1 MSATTAEPAPSYPRN
16 TIAWLTVVVLFLL
29 YILSLVDRYV
39 IALLVEPIKADL
51 GISDFQ
57 LSLLQG
63 LAFATFY
70 AICAIPVG
78 LALDRFDRRKVLF
91 GCIFIWSLGAAGC
104 GLATGFATLAIGRAL
119 IGAGESGFTTGAYSI
134 VGDSFPP
141 ERVSIAMSIFVMG
154 GVMGAGIVFLLGG
167 PLVGAVLDG
176 AMSHLPVF
184 SAFAPWQQ
192 AFLITGIPGLIM
204 AFLVF
209 LFPEP
214 MRRRAASAP
223 AASGGYGEAIA
234 FILANRRA
242 FAAIILGTGL
252 VYTVTIAMQLWS
264 PAYFIRVHGWSPAK
278 IGVAMG
284 VAQMVPALSLPLHGW
299 VADRYFAKGRTDA
312 HLVWCLITMIAAAP
326 FAFFAYLVS
335 NPWATVVL
343 FGIYMTLILST
354 SSLGPAA
361 AQVVTPPE
369 LRGRVSAIFVLVTGL
384 MGMVIGNSAV
394 GFATDFIFGDPA
406 KVGVSLASLV
416 VVIFSIVAVLFL
428 QGRQGMR
435 AMIAKPAR
443 N

>member
-1 MSATTAEPAPSYPRN
+1 MTEERYPRPP
-16 TIAWLTVVVLFLL
+16 IAWLTVIVLFLL

-39 IALLVEPIKADL
+39 IALLMEPIKADL
-51 GISDFQ
+51 GISDFE

-63 LAFATFY
+63 LAFAVFY

-91 GCIFIWSLGAAGC
+91 GCILIWSLGAAGC

-141 ERVSIAMSIFVMG
+141 ERVSFAMSIFVMG

-176 AMSHLPVF
+176 AISHWPLL
-184 SAFAPWQQ
+184 AGFAPWQQ
-192 AFLITGIPGLIM
+192 AFLITGIPGLLM

-214 MRRRAASAP
+214 KRRRAASAVAP
-223 AASGGYGEAIA
+223 NGGYGEALA

-242 FAAIILGTGL
+242 FSAIILGTGL

-264 PAYFIRVHGWSPAK
+264 PAFFMRVHGWSPAQ

-284 VAQMVPALSLPLHGW
+284 LAQMLPALSLPFHGW
-299 VADRYFAKGRTDA
+299 MADRFFAKGRTDA

-335 NPWATVVL
+335 DPWVTVVL

-384 MGMVIGNSAV
+384 VGMVVGNSAV
-394 GFATDFIFGDPA
+394 GFATDYIFGDPQ
-406 KVGVSLASLV
+406 KVGVSLAALV
-416 VVIFSIVAVLFL
+416 VVVFSIVAVLFM
-428 QGRQGMR
+428 QGRAGMR
-435 AMIAKPAR
+435 AMIATPAGSDA
-443 N
+443 

>member
-1 MSATTAEPAPSYPRN
+1 MTESRYPRPPV
-16 TIAWLTVVVLFLL
+16 AWLTVVVLFLL

-63 LAFATFY
+63 LAFAVFY

-91 GCIFIWSLGAAGC
+91 GCIFLWSLGAAGC
-104 GLATGFATLAIGRAL
+104 GLATGFATMAIGRAL

-141 ERVSIAMSIFVMG
+141 ERVSFAMSIFVMG

-167 PLVGAVLDG
+167 PLVGAVLNG
-176 AMSHLPVF
+176 ALSGWPLL
-184 SAFAPWQQ
+184 AGFAPWQQ
-192 AFLITGIPGLIM
+192 AFLITGIPGLLM

-214 MRRRAASAP
+214 QRRRAAPAP
-223 AASGGYGEAIA
+223 EANGGYGEALA
-234 FILANRRA
+234 FILANGRA
-242 FAAIILGTGL
+242 FSAIILGTGL

-264 PAYFIRVHGWSPAK
+264 PAYFIRVHGWTPAQ
-278 IGVAMG
+278 IGVTMG
-284 VAQMVPALSLPLHGW
+284 LAQMLPAFSLPLHGW
-299 VADRYFAKGRTDA
+299 IADRFFARGRTDA
-312 HLVWCLITMIAAAP
+312 HLVWCLITMIVAAP
-326 FAFFAYLVS
+326 FAFFAYLVA
-335 NPWATVVL
+335 NPWVTVVL
-343 FGIYMTLILST
+343 FGIYMSLILST

-384 MGMVIGNSAV
+384 IGMVVGNSAV
-394 GFATDFIFGDPA
+394 GFATDYIFGDP
-406 KVGVSLASLV
+406 KQVGVSLAALAVVMFSL
-416 VVIFSIVAVLFL
+416 VAVLFIR
-428 QGRQGMR
+428 GRAGMR
-435 AMIAKPAR
+435 AMIAAPAESGR
-443 N
+443 